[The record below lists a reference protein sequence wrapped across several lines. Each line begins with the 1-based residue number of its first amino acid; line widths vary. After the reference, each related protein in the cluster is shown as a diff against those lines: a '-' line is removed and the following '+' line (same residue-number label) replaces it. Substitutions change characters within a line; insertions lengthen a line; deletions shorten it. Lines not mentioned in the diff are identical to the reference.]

1 MKLQQA
7 TRCALFAV
15 LDLAQT
21 PERHRS
27 AQEIASLTA
36 DLISI
41 SHGTNCWT
49 RTPHS
54 EKLFAASLQ
63 AFIDVIRTGHP
74 ETPIV
79 AVSPILRPDAEH
91 TANLLGSSL
100 GDLRGAFE
108 HVIEER
114 RKAGDPKLVL
124 VPGRD
129 LLGEEMLPDGIHPG
143 DAGHAEMA
151 RVLGPILAG
160 VSREGDVDA

>member
-1 MKLQQA
+1 
-7 TRCALFAV
+7 
-15 LDLAQT
+15 
-21 PERHRS
+21 
-27 AQEIASLTA
+27 
-36 DLISI
+36 
-41 SHGTNCWT
+41 
-49 RTPHS
+49 
-54 EKLFAASLQ
+54 
-63 AFIDVIRTGHP
+63 
-74 ETPIV
+74 
-79 AVSPILRPDAEH
+79 
-91 TANLLGSSL
+91 
-100 GDLRGAFE
+100 AFE